1 MSTITESIRRLT
13 AKFGRVPCLDATTDL
28 KVKASSHRKLRR
40 KLDRVD
46 GLLEHIPLH
55 KECGVFRVLVAL
67 PAVLFQRLRCV
78 RRCRGHHV
86 LGILRSMTHACLWFV
101 LCCVSLVPRRHPCT
115 QLRSIQ

>member
-55 KECGVFRVLVAL
+55 KECGAFR
-67 PAVLFQRLRCV
+67 AVWLRCLLCYFSGRAV
-78 RRCRGHHV
+78 CVGV
-86 LGILRSMTHACLWFV
+86 VDTMCLA
-101 LCCVSLVPRRHPCT
+101 SLD
-115 QLRSIQ
+115 Q